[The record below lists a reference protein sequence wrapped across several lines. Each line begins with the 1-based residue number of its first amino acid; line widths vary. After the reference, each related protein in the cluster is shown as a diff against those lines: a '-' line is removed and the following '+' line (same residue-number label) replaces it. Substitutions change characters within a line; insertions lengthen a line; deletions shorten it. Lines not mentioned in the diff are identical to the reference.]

1 MQVLFVHQ
9 NFPGHYLHLAPALAA
24 RGDGVTALTI
34 GADYWITRR
43 LNPHAD
49 ADDILPLT
57 RRINGGVN
65 GLAHR
70 QALTARF
77 RGGNVRCH

>member
-1 MQVLFVHQ
+1 VS
-9 NFPGHYLHLAPALAA
+9 
-24 RGDGVTALTI
+24 

-43 LNPHAD
+43 LNTHAD
-49 ADDILPLT
+49 ADDILTLT

-70 QALTARF
+70 QALTARCLTILT
-77 RGGNVRCH
+77 GTAGNPDPHHVR